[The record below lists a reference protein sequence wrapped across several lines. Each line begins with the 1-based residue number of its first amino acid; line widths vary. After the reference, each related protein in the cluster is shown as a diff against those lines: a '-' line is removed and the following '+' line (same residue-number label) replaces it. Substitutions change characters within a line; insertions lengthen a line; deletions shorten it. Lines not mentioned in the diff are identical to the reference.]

1 MGKLQNYK
9 GIVFDMDGVLR
20 IGNSPIKGSNK
31 LFSRLSGKALIVTN
45 ECRRTPQ
52 MIKDELS
59 NMGIEI
65 GDTPILTSGIMTF
78 NYLND
83 IIGQDKNQNTIFNV
97 MTVGEEGLL
106 EVLEELSFLNNY
118 RKITPI
124 FIETA
129 LRKNKRFMD
138 NAKYV
143 NYLVIGS
150 INNLSLSLIDQI
162 NNYFKVFSNIKVL
175 ITCPDKL
182 DPEGCKVIVP
192 NHLIHILNYNK
203 EEIISP
209 YYIGKPNP
217 IVTKYI
223 EKYFDDKK
231 DRNNAEED
239 IIFVGDTL
247 DTDIKLANEAFFK
260 SILVLSG
267 NTCTKDLKKSQIV
280 PDYTIDSVDNLFS
293 VIC

>member
-1 MGKLQNYK
+1 
-9 GIVFDMDGVLR
+9 
-20 IGNSPIKGSNK
+20 
-31 LFSRLSGKALIVTN
+31 
-45 ECRRTPQ
+45 
-52 MIKDELS
+52 
-59 NMGIEI
+59 
-65 GDTPILTSGIMTF
+65 
-78 NYLND
+78 
-83 IIGQDKNQNTIFNV
+83 
-97 MTVGEEGLL
+97 
-106 EVLEELSFLNNY
+106 
-118 RKITPI
+118 
-124 FIETA
+124 
-129 LRKNKRFMD
+129 MD

-280 PDYTIDSVDNLFS
+280 PDYTIDSVDDLFS
-293 VIC
+293 VISE